1 VRSLGAEGDGRR
13 GTWCE
18 IPAAGEGGA
27 DCLPGPG
34 MAKALVPLFGSRRRM
49 GRLWGRMRPEGLS
62 WDLQK
67 GVRGGEI
74 GGVRRLTCEQVP
86 NSNRCVAAGAERW
99 AGAHRPR
106 RCRGTRRGPREE
118 RGGRQSVWGQWD
130 RGGGG
135 ECAGWVTSRGGNRL
149 VPMVRMGVTRGVDI
163 HRTSC
168 RVTSRGT
175 GGERGVCGMGVPT
188 AQSV

>member
-118 RGGRQSVWGQWD
+118 RGGRRAFGVSGTGAEVESV
-130 RGGGG
+130 
-135 ECAGWVTSRGGNRL
+135 WVTSWGGNRHD
-149 VPMVRMGVTRGVDI
+149 PMVRMGVTRGADI

-168 RVTSRGT
+168 RVTSRGA